1 MSKDQ
6 TLDDIDRAILRTLQA
21 DARVSNADIAR
32 EVGLA
37 PSAVFERIKKL
48 EARGTIQ
55 GYETRVEPDAL
66 DLGLLAFIF
75 VRAEERPG
83 AARAGELLAH
93 VPGVQE
99 VHHIA
104 GEDCYLV
111 KVRAK
116 DTRALGRLLNE
127 GFGAVPSVTTTRTTI
142 VLDTLFETLALEPP
156 AASAGVEPALSPDL
170 KPHEPSA
177 EESSRG

>member
-6 TLDDIDRAILRTLQA
+6 TLDDVDRAILRSLQG
-21 DARVSNADIAR
+21 DARISNADIAR

-83 AARAGELLAH
+83 MARAGELLAH

-111 KVRAK
+111 KVRAT
-116 DTRALGRLLNE
+116 DTEDLGRMLRADFT
-127 GFGAVPSVTTTRTTI
+127 GMPSVSSTRTTI
-142 VLDTLFETLALEPP
+142 VLGTLKESTRIPIP
-156 AASAGVEPALSPDL
+156 
-170 KPHEPSA
+170 
-177 EESSRG
+177 EEQTRISIA

>member
-6 TLDDIDRAILRTLQA
+6 TLDDVDRGILRALQA
-21 DARVSNADIAR
+21 DARISNADIAR

-48 EARGTIQ
+48 ESRGVIQ
-55 GYETRVEPDAL
+55 GYETRVDPEAL

-75 VRAEERPG
+75 VRADERPG
-83 AARAGELLAH
+83 EARAGELLADI
-93 VPGVQE
+93 PGVLE

-116 DTRALGRLLNE
+116 DTRALGRLLND
-127 GFGAVPSVTTTRTTI
+127 GFGAMPSVTTTRTTI
-142 VLDTLFETLALEPP
+142 VLHTLSETLTPKS
-156 AASAGVEPALSPDL
+156 AASASDPASPASPVL
-170 KPHEPSA
+170 NEPSS

>member
-6 TLDDIDRAILRTLQA
+6 TLDDVDRGILRALQA
-21 DARVSNADIAR
+21 NARVSNAEIAR

-37 PSAVFERIKKL
+37 PSAVFERIKKM
-48 EARGTIQ
+48 ETRGVIR
-55 GYETRVEPDAL
+55 GYETRVDPEAV

-75 VRAEERPG
+75 VRVEERPG
-83 AARAGELLAH
+83 VAHAGEVLAH
-93 VPGVQE
+93 IPGVLE

-127 GFGAVPSVTTTRTTI
+127 NFSAVPNVISTRTTV
-142 VLDTLFETLALEPP
+142 VLHTLFEGLAREAP
-156 AASAGVEPALSPDL
+156 AAAPEPAPAAPSNF
-170 KPHEPSA
+170 HEPNS

>member
-1 MSKDQ
+1 E
-6 TLDDIDRAILRTLQA
+6 
-21 DARVSNADIAR
+21 IAR

-37 PSAVFERIKKL
+37 PSAVFERIKKM
-48 EARGTIQ
+48 ETRGVIR
-55 GYETRVEPDAL
+55 GYETRVDPEAV

-75 VRAEERPG
+75 VRVEERPG
-83 AARAGELLAH
+83 VAHAGEVLAH
-93 VPGVQE
+93 IPGVLE

-127 GFGAVPSVTTTRTTI
+127 NFSAVPNVISTRTTV
-142 VLDTLFETLALEPP
+142 VLHTLFEGLAREAP
-156 AASAGVEPALSPDL
+156 AAAPEPAPAAPSNF
-170 KPHEPSA
+170 HEPNS
-177 EESSRG
+177 E

>member
-6 TLDDIDRAILRTLQA
+6 TLDELDRAILRALQA
-21 DARVSNADIAR
+21 NARVPNAEIAR

-37 PSAVFERIKKL
+37 PSAVFERIKKM
-48 EARGTIQ
+48 ESRGVIR
-55 GYETRVEPDAL
+55 GYETRLDPEAI

-75 VRAEERPG
+75 VRVEERPG
-83 AARAGELLAH
+83 EARAGEVLAH
-93 VPGVQE
+93 IPGVQE

-127 GFGAVPSVTTTRTTI
+127 GFSAVPSVTSTRTTI
-142 VLDTLFETLALEPP
+142 VLHTLFEASSLELP
-156 AASAGVEPALSPDL
+156 ADASVAQELSV
-170 KPHEPSA
+170 